1 MKPTEEGEEIA
12 KYAFES
18 ERKLRLTAKVGLA
31 FPTIKERIVR
41 EFIRSVIA
49 SLKPRL
55 GASWDVEDGWN
66 DTPLKSG
73 SYIAV
78 YKPTWAMD
86 AGIGLH
92 CAKTGPSDLNFF
104 IWLSKK
110 QKSPTAAKLAEALNE
125 RYAHGGHSGN
135 NPWWKYVDLP
145 YRDWNTEGALIGLW
159 KKKEGVDYYA
169 NHLFK
174 IWKIASPFM
183 NTICGK

>member
-1 MKPTEEGEEIA
+1 MKPTEEADIIA

-31 FPTIKERIVR
+31 FPGIKERIVC
-41 EFIRSVIA
+41 EFVQSLIA
-49 SLKPRL
+49 HLKARL
-55 GASWDVEDGWN
+55 GKPWDVEDAWSE
-66 DTPLKSG
+66 TPLKSG
-73 SYIAV
+73 STIAV
-78 YKPTWAMD
+78 FKPTWAID

-104 IWLSKK
+104 IYLSKK
-110 QKSPTAAKLAEALNE
+110 HKTPVAAKLGEVLSE

-145 YRDWNTEGALIGLW
+145 YRDWNTEDALIGLW
-159 KKKEGVDYYA
+159 KKKEAVDYYA
-169 NHLFK
+169 NHLLK

-183 NTICGK
+183 NKICAK

>member
-66 DTPLKSG
+66 TP
-73 SYIAV
+73 
-78 YKPTWAMD
+78 P
-86 AGIGLH
+86 
-92 CAKTGPSDLNFF
+92 
-104 IWLSKK
+104 
-110 QKSPTAAKLAEALNE
+110 
-125 RYAHGGHSGN
+125 
-135 NPWWKYVDLP
+135 
-145 YRDWNTEGALIGLW
+145 
-159 KKKEGVDYYA
+159 
-169 NHLFK
+169 
-174 IWKIASPFM
+174 
-183 NTICGK
+183 